1 MCVTRVEGVKPT
13 KLVVYRTGSRM
24 VERANESITMQEL
37 EAGLVQVV
45 EEVVE
50 YRVRTRRGQPHP
62 APAGD
67 LAWLSA
73 AVDDGLAKADEAEP
87 DEDEA
92 A

>member
-1 MCVTRVEGVKPT
+1 
-13 KLVVYRTGSRM
+13 M
-24 VERANESITMQEL
+24 VERANESITLQEL
-37 EAGLVQVV
+37 EPGLAQAV

-50 YRVRTRRGQPHP
+50 YRARTRRGEPHP

-73 AVDDGLAKADEAEP
+73 AVDDGLAKAEAENV
-87 DEDEA
+87 DAESLDA

>member
-1 MCVTRVEGVKPT
+1 
-13 KLVVYRTGSRM
+13 M

-73 AVDDGLAKADEAEP
+73 AVDDGLAKADEAEKDEQ

>member
-1 MCVTRVEGVKPT
+1 
-13 KLVVYRTGSRM
+13 M
-24 VERANESITMQEL
+24 VERANESITMQ
-37 EAGLVQVV
+37 GWRPDSCRSWK
-45 EEVVE
+45 EVVE